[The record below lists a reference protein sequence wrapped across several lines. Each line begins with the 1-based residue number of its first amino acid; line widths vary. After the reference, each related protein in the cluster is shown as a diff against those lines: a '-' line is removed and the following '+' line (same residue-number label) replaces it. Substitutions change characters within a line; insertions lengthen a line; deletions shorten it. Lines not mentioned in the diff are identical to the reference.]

1 LPITRS
7 IYNLQSTA
15 KEYSVRIVVTGS
27 LAYDYIMNFPG
38 NFKDHILPDKVHML
52 SVSFLVDSMRR
63 MRGGVAGNIA
73 YTLALLGERPLIVA
87 TAGQDFGE
95 YRAWMVGQGIDASG
109 IRLIDDEFTASCFI
123 NTDRSNNQIVAFYTG
138 AMAHAKHLSLLD
150 FGLGKHDLVI
160 ISPTDPEAMSR
171 YAEECRRHGIPFL
184 FDPGKQTPR
193 MDGEQILAGL
203 TGASVLVGN
212 DYEFAMMAQK
222 TGRSEAEL
230 LAAAPTTVVT
240 RGEQGSTIY
249 TSATN
254 GQGVRIPVAPIQ
266 EVVDP
271 TGAGDAYL
279 AGLVFG
285 LARRFPLEVT
295 GRVAALA
302 AAYAIEQR
310 GCQEHGYT
318 PSEFAERYAA
328 VFGSA
333 PEIERMALN
342 AEVNR

>member
-1 LPITRS
+1 
-7 IYNLQSTA
+7 
-15 KEYSVRIVVTGS
+15 VRIVVTGS

-38 NFKDHILPDKVHML
+38 YFKDHILPDKVHML

-73 YTLALLGERPLIVA
+73 YTLALLGERPLVVA

-95 YRAWMVGQGIDASG
+95 YHAWMEHRGIDASG

-123 NTDRSNNQIVAFYTG
+123 NTDKSNNQIVAFYTG
-138 AMAHAKHLSLLD
+138 AMAQSKHLSLLD
-150 FGLGKHDLVI
+150 FGLGADDLVI

-171 YAEECRRHGIPFL
+171 YAEECRTHGIPFL

-193 MDGEQILAGL
+193 LDSEQILAGL

-212 DYEFAMMAQK
+212 DYEFGMMAQK

-230 LAAAPTTVVT
+230 IASAPLTVVT
-240 RGEQGSTIY
+240 RGEQGSIIY
-249 TSATN
+249 TSQTN
-254 GQGVRIPVAPIQ
+254 GQGLHIPVAPMDD
-266 EVVDP
+266 VVDP

-279 AGLVFG
+279 GGLVFG
-285 LARRFPLEVT
+285 LARQFPLEVT

-302 AAYAIEQR
+302 ATYAIEHR
-310 GCQEHGYT
+310 GGQEHTYT
-318 PSEFAERYAA
+318 LATFAERYAA

-333 PEIERMALN
+333 AEIETL
-342 AEVNR
+342 AESATR

>member
-1 LPITRS
+1 
-7 IYNLQSTA
+7 
-15 KEYSVRIVVTGS
+15 VRIVVTGS

-38 NFKDHILPDKVHML
+38 YFKDHILADKVHML

-73 YTLALLGERPLIVA
+73 YTLALLGERPLVVA

-95 YRAWMVGQGIDASG
+95 YRDWMEHQGIDGSG
-109 IRLIDDEFTASCFI
+109 IKLIDDEFTASCFI
-123 NTDRSNNQIVAFYTG
+123 NTDKSNNQIVAFYTG
-138 AMAHAKHLSLLD
+138 AMAQSKHLSLLG
-150 FGLGKHDLVI
+150 FGLGRDDLVI
-160 ISPTDPEAMSR
+160 ISPTDPDAMSR
-171 YAEECRRHGIPFL
+171 YAEECRTHGIPFL

-193 MDGEQILAGL
+193 LDGGQILAGL

-230 LAAAPTTVVT
+230 IASAPLTVVT
-240 RGEQGSTIY
+240 RGEQGSVLY
-249 TSATN
+249 TSQTN
-254 GQGVRIPVAPIQ
+254 GQGLPIPVAPISD
-266 EVVDP
+266 VVDP

-285 LARRFPLEVT
+285 LARRFPLAVT

-310 GCQEHGYT
+310 GGQEHAYT
-318 PSEFAERYAA
+318 PADFAQRYATA
-328 VFGSA
+328 FGPA
-333 PEIERMALN
+333 REIDALA
-342 AEVNR
+342 AEFGVKS